1 MSGQNVLLLAYS
13 KQYRCRVPKKYSV
26 EMKEI
31 MPYSKFFDFH
41 DKNA

>member
-1 MSGQNVLLLAYS
+1 MSGQNVLLLAYF

-26 EMKEI
+26 EMTQI
-31 MPYSKFFDFH
+31 MRYSKFFDFH